1 MGGNGGCLKGVAL
14 PDDSQMPCGLSEIG
28 TKSRLAVRPITL
40 VAAASNVPPTTP
52 PTSETPLTRFTAPL
66 DPAFVTS
73 LKPTA

>member
-40 VAAASNVPPTTP
+40 VAAALNVPPTTP
-52 PTSETPLTRFTAPL
+52 PTSARERRSQPRQFAVSI
-66 DPAFVTS
+66 AVHS
-73 LKPTA
+73 W